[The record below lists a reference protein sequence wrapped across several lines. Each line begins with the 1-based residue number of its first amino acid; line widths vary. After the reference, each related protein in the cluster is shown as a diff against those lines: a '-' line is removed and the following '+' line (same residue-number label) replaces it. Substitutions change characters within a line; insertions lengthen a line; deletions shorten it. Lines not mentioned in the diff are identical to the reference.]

1 MPEIKN
7 TFSQAKMNKDLD
19 ERLVPNGQ
27 YRNAVNVQVSTS
39 EGSNVGAI
47 ENVLGN
53 LLISDISLVD
63 PGARCVGAISDE
75 GKDNLYYFVA
85 SPPSGEILYNVDGEE
100 KSGILGWD
108 FARGTGSNSSV
119 PAIQHAPDNYV
130 WQDKIFQ
137 HSGKQTPVF
146 VDNYLVK
153 TSFNDSVNLS
163 NGTNVNTL
171 GSSVFGET
179 SNKYY
184 YTLNATENIHVGM
197 TCYFFNDDNHD
208 NVVSGLTNVSDFSGG
223 INALDAFGVPYLLGT
238 SSAVT
243 RKVVD
248 VDLDINGNVVVIF
261 DKPLIFEH
269 LGTNFPDD
277 NNTPP
282 IDSSKAGYNYLIFSK
297 PRVLNFNCNN
307 LITGIN
313 ILYDFLLWTD
323 NDSEPKKIHVPR
335 SIEGTSADGLQHT
348 RLIVDER
355 RIGMAENI
363 LVKEDNISV
372 IKKSPKQKPLIE
384 EKIEY
389 ALKARTK
396 IGYNFVQEDAT
407 GSNIVIAEAGSVIVV
422 TFDSFDGGNNFI
434 LGEELRFLE
443 DGSIGSLPND
453 FKVRCKVVEN
463 ISNVTQSQGPS
474 VLGTPSFTFT
484 YPPNTYKLE
493 ILSISANTPTDL
505 TTGLYTDNQ
514 NLTNIMFNV
523 ERILD
528 TQSLFEKTFPR
539 FGYRWRYQD
548 GEYSTFSPF
557 SDIVFE
563 PGQFNYN
570 AQNAFNTAMENHLI
584 RLTLRN
590 IISQDIPSDV
600 IQVDILYV
608 ESNSS
613 TVYVVDKLRYNDYE
627 HVAIGTSMYNHWQA
641 NQYEI
646 KSDIIYAAVPANQLL
661 RPWDN
666 VPRKALAQEVTG
678 NRVVYANYLQNYN
691 LKRLSDGLYEK
702 PVLEVSLDDRWNT
715 GILNGGNF
723 GNKILF
729 NDLYLDEQAL
739 ANPELN
745 FPFMIEKEI
754 VNLTGAPSLK
764 SDRKYQLG
772 FTYLDEYGRETPV
785 FSNSEATVDVT
796 KKHADDY
803 TLLSSKIVSTPP
815 TWAKTFKAYVKETS
829 NEYYNVAMDRIY
841 KGEDGNLWLSFPSAE
856 RNKIQE
862 DTFLILK
869 KGVDSDSLVVEKARY
884 KVVAISNEAPNFLK
898 TKSRFIGKALGN
910 SGSTSG
916 IPIDYLFESFSGG
929 TLSSVLGPGVKS
941 FKINSEAWKEES
953 GVILSESAD
962 AFDFRVGTQY
972 SRKYNIADITLDEA
986 LDEYTITLDKFV
998 NSDEDW
1004 MYNVGTSVYD
1014 SNLELRFYKQITRQ
1028 KPEFLGK
1035 FFVKINGD
1043 GIAEQYLN
1051 ANADSAVTYAVS
1063 GSFNAYYFSDTG
1075 KNGIIEGTTKLQ
1087 IDNTWNYYQ
1096 SNNVNNP
1103 HTGGQTPIGAQS
1115 ALTTQVPGQESTDG
1129 LEDWEE
1135 VLDLNQGGGPLSS
1148 WFIDEVFY
1156 AGIHPT
1162 GNSNNVNNPNHV
1174 RATNSDYDYGKG
1186 IYYDYQL
1193 QQFFM
1198 ELSFSQLEPDSG
1210 VAGSHFTGT
1219 SNDELNYADFNES
1232 WIWAVGSGQNTSHS
1246 NQSSVVQNFL
1256 PGNKFRFV
1264 GDENNVIYTI
1274 SENINIQ
1281 KIRRYNHT
1289 AFDEVE
1295 YRFNQ
1300 WNNDYIAN
1308 GSSDPTLETNYSDA
1322 WERFASPTNRR
1333 ITYRIPVDK
1342 DILDLTR
1349 ILNGSGVLEAL
1360 TDPDRQNS
1368 ATNIT
1373 DATVVQFIVQRTD
1386 DDAEILASSNPV
1398 IFETEPKEAIDLNLF
1413 YQASDSYPTELTIE
1427 TAEQWVPLGSI
1438 VSCKSVGVVD
1448 SSSVTMVTGWELNAW
1463 GGLMVKFSQPLDIIQ
1478 MGRLT
1483 VLEQQNLTL
1492 RFTRPDNSFTTLK
1505 GFWNTSYTVPGF
1517 GFPATININNQTPFV
1532 SSTYGTIWN
1541 ETAYQVHDGNLT
1553 NNKIGLS
1560 WFNTYSFGNGVESNR
1575 LRDGFNQIQLSK
1587 GTKVSTTLDEPY
1599 EEERRGSGL
1608 IYSGIYNSNSG
1619 INNLNQ
1625 FIQAEKITKDINPTY
1640 GSIQKLFSRN
1650 TDLVT
1655 FCEDRVIRI
1664 AANKDAIFNA
1674 DGNPQLIA
1682 TPNVLGQVL
1691 PFTGDYGISKNP
1703 ESFAKESYRA
1713 YFTDAKKGAVLRLSK
1728 DGITPISDK
1737 GMKDYFIDLF
1747 RYNTKPVIGS
1757 YDDRK
1762 GLYNLTIS
1770 SAECGDP
1777 NLQNDPTSTVSY
1789 SENVGG
1795 WESFKSFELEQGL
1808 SLSGKYYTVK
1818 QGMLYEHHSDAVDR
1832 NTFYGIF
1839 QQTSVVFVFNTSP
1852 DVVKSFHTL
1861 NYEGSESRVTAEINP
1876 FPIAGIN
1883 SNTNQ
1888 GYNNL
1893 PSNVKDGWF
1902 CPWIVTDLQ
1911 TAKVPEFIEKEGKW
1925 FNYPRGIYGQTQG
1938 SIPNPSNFNVM
1949 GLGIATGLPPA
1960 TIGCMDPLAYNH
1972 NVDTA
1977 GLYGPL
1983 NGPLVFN
1990 TASGPGDPNECLY
2003 SGCMDPNSSN
2013 YFSTTYNGNTY
2024 IATIINPLIPCDYI
2038 GCDDPFALNPN
2049 ETCGG
2054 VNLSLLVPPLA
2065 ITTPDNSCCNYPPSW
2080 DCDLVAGGII
2090 QLSNGQGAYVI
2101 GTTYATNLDAYQ
2113 AARNNCPLC
2122 GTVGLGCMDVFAVN
2136 YDPLATCDDGT
2147 CIDYTLGCM
2156 DDGAMTTTLTN
2167 SYGVTIWPAQSP
2179 AGTTLSCVAY
2189 DSYVDASGNPVV
2201 ASNYDA
2207 SADGMDCSCD
2217 YIGCM
2222 DCGSI
2227 WEASTGQL
2235 CDPVNFPNG
2244 MTTPGSSNYQPFYT
2258 SQVVGSCCVDGC
2270 MDSTATNYDAAN
2282 TCTNGNLIDCI
2293 YFVCNDI
2300 NSTFTF
2306 HWEPWDSNPITS
2318 IPVPDVVLEQ
2328 TLCDHNPYGHMSGS
2342 GNVNLFDNN
2351 STGHNFPTTSFV
2363 STGDVCAEGFTTVG
2377 SALGLSRNGFRLHS
2391 MGTFGGHFGGMH
2403 SSDGFGDGMINSL
2416 DGFEGFVFGH
2426 TFFEVFG
2433 CYLQN
2438 ITTIR
2443 HSNPLGDSKYLD
2455 QNGDNASILQ
2465 LMTGG
2470 VDANGT
2476 FLAYTGTGVLQL
2488 KSLPLSGDVYL
2499 DLEFVG
2505 SEGWGGIDI
2514 EDCGLEEI
2522 RNITEFISPN
2532 TGTRPGKCMI
2542 TIANNWKPSFGGLYA
2557 SFLSPPHPRV
2567 MSPFKRHDGGAF
2579 DGATSYVNPLLPSTC
2594 TDGTNLMYNG
2604 SVDSIGSASEPLLI
2618 DSNGYAARSS
2628 NPDPYHKGLFED
2640 YEPTAGWA
2648 GNEIHNWN
2656 TTNDGASTTPRRIWG
2671 VVRLINLPKLKHLYI
2686 HDSFNTNNY
2695 QNAYMKYTN
2704 GVAGPENQFDYNEI
2718 GAASFTTRGC
2728 HADLKIH
2735 VGSQGKIDEMEQA
2748 YGTGDS
2754 NSIYYTQ
2761 KSNSFFKKYFEGT
2774 HRFVV

>member
-27 YRNAVNVQVSTS
+27 YRNAVNVQISTS
-39 EGSNVGAI
+39 EGSDVGAI

-53 LLISDISLVD
+53 LLISDSSLVD
-63 PGARCVGAISDE
+63 PGARCVGSISDE

-85 SPPSGEILYNVDGEE
+85 SPPSGKILYNVEGEE
-100 KSGILGWD
+100 KSGILGWE
-108 FARGTGSNSSV
+108 FARSTGPFSNNS
-119 PAIQHAPDNYV
+119 AIQEAPDNYV

-137 HSGKQTPVF
+137 YSGKQTPVF

-153 TSFNDSVNLS
+153 TSFNSSVNNL
-163 NGTNVNTL
+163 NGTNLNIP

-197 TCYFFNDDNHD
+197 TCYFFNDSGHD
-208 NVVSGLTNVSDFSGG
+208 NVVSGLTNISDFSGG
-223 INALDAFGVPYLLGT
+223 INAVDSFGNPYLLGT

-243 RKVVD
+243 RKVID
-248 VDLDINGNVVVIF
+248 VDKDINGNIVVIF

-282 IDSSKAGYNYLIFSK
+282 IDSSKVNYNYLIFSK

-335 SIEGTSADGLQHT
+335 SIEGTTADGLQHT
-348 RLIVDER
+348 RLIVEER
-355 RIGMAENI
+355 GVKMADNI
-363 LVKEDNISV
+363 LVKEENISV

-396 IGYNFVQEDAT
+396 IGYNFVQEDVT

-443 DGSIGSLPND
+443 VGSIGSLPND

-474 VLGTPSFTFT
+474 VIGTPSFTFT
-484 YPPNTYKLE
+484 YPANTYKLE
-493 ILSISANTPTDL
+493 ILSISANTPIDTN
-505 TTGLYTDNQ
+505 TGLYTDNQ
-514 NLTNIMFNV
+514 LLTNIMFNV

-590 IISQDIPSDV
+590 IISQDIPNDV
-600 IQVDILYV
+600 VQVDILYV

-715 GILNGGNF
+715 GIVTGGNF

-729 NDLYLDEQAL
+729 NDSYLDEQAL

-754 VNLTGAPSLK
+754 ANLSGAPSLK

-772 FTYLDEYGRETPV
+772 FTYSDEYGRETPV

-815 TWAKTFKAYVKETS
+815 TWAKSFKAYVKETS

-841 KGEDGNLWLSFPSAE
+841 KGEDGNLWLSFPSSE

-869 KGVDSDSLVVEKARY
+869 KGVDSDNLVVEKARY

-898 TKSRFIGKALGN
+898 TKSRFIGKAVGN
-910 SGSTSG
+910 PGSSSG
-916 IPIDYLFESFSGG
+916 IFMDYLFESFSGG
-929 TLSSVLGPGVKS
+929 TLNSVLGPGVKS

-972 SRKYNIADITLDEA
+972 SRKYNIADITLDET

-1004 MYNVGTSVYD
+1004 MYEVGTTVYD

-1075 KNGIIEGTTKLQ
+1075 KHGISVGTTEAQ
-1087 IDNTWNYYQ
+1087 IDNIWNYYQ
-1096 SNNVNNP
+1096 SNNTNNP
-1103 HTGGQTPIGAQS
+1103 HNGGQTPSGAKGPSIPQ
-1115 ALTTQVPGQESTDG
+1115 AANEESTDG
-1129 LEDWEE
+1129 LADWKA
-1135 VLDLNQGGGPLSS
+1135 VLDLNITANTPTSS

-1174 RATNSDYDYGKG
+1174 RATTSDYDYGKG

-1198 ELSFSQLEPDSG
+1198 ELSFSQLKPDSG

-1219 SNDELNYADFNES
+1219 GNDELNYADFNES
-1232 WIWAVGSGQNTSHS
+1232 WIWAVGSGQNAEHS
-1246 NQSSVVQNFL
+1246 DQSSVVQNFI

-1289 AFDEVE
+1289 EFGEVE

-1300 WNNDYIAN
+1300 WNNDYIAT
-1308 GSSDPTLETNYSDA
+1308 GSSNANLETKYKDA

-1360 TDPDRQNS
+1360 TDPDKQNS

-1427 TAEQWVPLGSI
+1427 TVEQWVPLGSI
-1438 VSCKSVGVVD
+1438 VSCKSAGVVD
-1448 SSSVTMVTGWELNAW
+1448 ANNITMVTGWELNSW
-1463 GGLMVKFSQPLDIIQ
+1463 GGLMIKFSQPLDIVQ
-1478 MGRLT
+1478 MGKLT
-1483 VLEQQNLTL
+1483 VSEQNNLTL

-1505 GFWNTSYTVPGF
+1505 GFWNTAYIVPGF
-1517 GFPATININNQTPFV
+1517 GFPASININNQTPFV
-1532 SSTYGTIWN
+1532 TSTYGSIWN

-1575 LRDGFNQIQLSK
+1575 LRDGFNEIQLSK

-1619 INNLNQ
+1619 VNNLNQ

-1650 TDLVT
+1650 TDLVA

-1747 RYNTKPVIGS
+1747 RDNTSPIIGS

-1770 SAECGDP
+1770 SAECGEA
-1777 NLQNDPTSTVSY
+1777 NLQNDPTATVSY

-1839 QQTSVVFVFNTSP
+1839 QQTTVDFVFNTSP
-1852 DVVKSFHTL
+1852 DIVKSFHTL

-1902 CPWIVTDLQ
+1902 CPWIITDLQ

-1938 SIPNPSNFNVM
+1938 SIPSPSNFNVM
-1949 GLGIATGLPPA
+1949 GLGRAIGLPPA
-1960 TIGCMDPLAYNH
+1960 TIGCMDPLADNY

-1977 GLYGPL
+1977 GDYGPV
-1983 NGPLVFN
+1983 NGPFVFN

-2013 YFSTTYNGNTY
+2013 YFSTTYNGNVY
-2024 IATIINPLIPCDYI
+2024 YATTPNPLIPCDYI

-2054 VNLSLLVPPLA
+2054 VNLSLLIPPLT

-2080 DCDLVAGGII
+2080 DCDVLNGGII

-2101 GTTYATNLDAYQ
+2101 GSTYATNLLAYQ
-2113 AARNNCPLC
+2113 AAFNNCPSC

-2189 DSYVDASGNPVV
+2189 DSYVDANGNPVV
-2201 ASNYDA
+2201 ASNYDP
-2207 SADGMDCSCD
+2207 SYNGMDCSCD
-2217 YIGCM
+2217 YLGC
-2222 DCGSI
+2222 
-2227 WEASTGQL
+2227 T
-2235 CDPVNFPNG
+2235 DPLV
-2244 MTTPGSSNYQPFYT
+2244 SNYASYAT
-2258 SQVVGSCCVDGC
+2258 TDDGSCCVDGC
-2270 MDSTATNYDAAN
+2270 MDPNALNYDVLN
-2282 TCTNGNLIDCI
+2282 TCTNGNMIDCT
-2293 YFVCNDI
+2293 YFACVDVNPGGAI
-2300 NSTFTF
+2300 S
-2306 HWEPWDSNPITS
+2306 WLPWDSNPVTA
-2318 IPVPDVVLEQ
+2318 IPVTDVVLEQ
-2328 TLCDHNPYGHMSGS
+2328 TLSDHNPKGHGAAPA
-2342 GNVNLFDNN
+2342 NVNTFDNN
-2351 STGHNFPTTSFV
+2351 NTGFNHPLVSFV
-2363 STGDVCAEGFTTVG
+2363 STGDVCAEGFQEVG
-2377 SALGLSRNGFRLHS
+2377 STTGSFSQQGFRLHS
-2391 MGTFGGHFGGMH
+2391 MGTFGGHFFGMH
-2403 SSDGFGDGMINSL
+2403 SSDGFGSGMIDSL
-2416 DGFEGFVFGH
+2416 DGFEGFNFSGH
-2426 TFFEVFG
+2426 LHEVWG
-2433 CYLQN
+2433 VYLQN
-2438 ITTIR
+2438 ITTLR
-2443 HSNPLGDSKYLD
+2443 HSNPLSDPNYLD
-2455 QNGDNASILQ
+2455 SSGNNASLLE
-2465 LMTGG
+2465 LMSGNVGG
-2470 VDANGT
+2470 GGYWGFGN
-2476 FLAYTGTGVLQL
+2476 LHL
-2488 KSLPLSGDVYL
+2488 KSLPLSGYL

-2505 SEGWGGIDI
+2505 AEGWGGIDI

-2522 RNITEFISPN
+2522 RNITKFVNQNGIAV
-2532 TGTRPGKCMI
+2532 GKCLV
-2542 TIANNWKPSFGGLYA
+2542 TIANNWRPSFTNGLYG
-2557 SFLSPPHPRV
+2557 SIMSSPHPSV
-2567 MSPFKRHDGGAF
+2567 MVPFKRFDGGAF
-2579 DGATSYVNPLLPSTC
+2579 HGLTPAFNPLLPAKC

-2604 SVDSIGSASEPLLI
+2604 TVDSIGSVSEPLI
-2618 DSNGYAARSS
+2618 MNISGYKARST
-2628 NPDPYHKGLFED
+2628 NPNQYHKGLFEE

-2648 GNEIHNWN
+2648 GNEIHTWSWA
-2656 TTNDGASTTPRRIWG
+2656 NDGATTNPRRIYG
-2671 VVRLINLPKLKHLYI
+2671 VLRLINLPNLKHLYLRGDFAE
-2686 HDSFNTNNY
+2686 HNY
-2695 QNAYMKYTN
+2695 QNAYMKYTS
-2704 GVAGPENQFDYNEI
+2704 GSAGPENQFDYDEI
-2718 GAASFTTRGC
+2718 GAAAFTTKGC

-2735 VGSQGKIDEMEQA
+2735 VGSIGKVEDMEKA
-2748 YGTGDS
+2748 YGTADVTSSVYSVKGEA
-2754 NSIYYTQ
+2754 
-2761 KSNSFFKKYFEGT
+2761 FFLKYFEST